1 MASTFRSTL
10 FKSFRNLHV
19 FFYHASGGKFGGSI
33 NGSPLLL
40 LTVIGRKSGQAHTM
54 PLAYVR
60 KDGEYLITASAA
72 GADKNPVWLSNLE
85 SKPEAKI
92 EVNGKTYNVKATIT
106 TGEER
111 DRLYE
116 LFKAQ
121 GSNFAEYEKK
131 TTRKIPVIR
140 LQPITTA

>member
-1 MASTFRSTL
+1 MASFGDSLMRG
-10 FKSFRNLHV
+10 FRNLHV
-19 FFYHASGGKFGGSI
+19 FMYHSSGGKMGGSI

-40 LTVIGRKSGQAHTM
+40 LTVTGRKSGKAYTM
-54 PLAYVR
+54 PLAYVLH
-60 KDGEYLITASAA
+60 DGEYLITASAA
-72 GADKNPVWLSNLE
+72 GADKNPTWLANLE

-92 EVNGKTYNVKATIT
+92 EVRGKTFPVKATIVAA
-106 TGEER
+106 GEER

-121 GSNFAEYEKK
+121 GNNFVEYEKK

-140 LQPITTA
+140 LQPLTG